1 MRYILTENGLAIK
14 NDDIVYGQVIYAMDL
29 DGDGIEEY
37 VGMSDIENSDTMV
50 YFSE

>member
-1 MRYILTENGLAIK
+1 MIYNATAPSSKLPFSLR
-14 NDDIVYGQVIYAMDL
+14 GQVIYAMDL
-29 DGDGIEEY
+29 DGDDIEEY